1 MLYNEHYKRYSKGYD
16 RGKGERQMT
25 GTGKK
30 NPSKRKQ
37 QVRRYW
43 VMIGLVL
50 VVALAA
56 VICGLYFFG
65 KGQDTASAGMPETKQ
80 QKELWEQARQE
91 AGLSVETPE
100 EHLEQVRIQATVQGY
115 PKGVIE
121 LLDKNPATV
130 DYVEAYGEKQGQI
143 YAEDIGED
151 YVEGQIPLL
160 IQWDER
166 WGYAPYGT
174 SVVAVSGCGPTCM
187 AMVAAGLNHDP
198 TITPAKVAA
207 YGTENSY
214 VDEENNTYWAFM
226 QEAGADFGLSCYSG
240 FLTEQQLA
248 AELSAGHP
256 VICSMGPGYFT
267 QNGHFIVMTGYEN
280 GQIRINDPFSEEN
293 SARTWSYAEIQG
305 QIRAMWVYSLAGQ

>member
-1 MLYNEHYKRYSKGYD
+1 
-16 RGKGERQMT
+16 MT
-25 GTGKK
+25 LTGQK

-43 VMIGLVL
+43 AMIGLALVL
-50 VVALAA
+50 CIGILGYHFLGGNQEKEAVA
-56 VICGLYFFG
+56 IT
-65 KGQDTASAGMPETKQ
+65 QTKQ
-80 QKELWEQARQE
+80 QKELWEQAKQE

-115 PKGVIE
+115 PKGVLE

-130 DYVEAYGEKQGQI
+130 DYVEDYGEKQGQA
-143 YAEDIGED
+143 YAEDIGDD

-293 SARTWSYAEIQG
+293 SARTWSYAEIQD
-305 QIRAMWVYSLAGQ
+305 QIKAMWVYSLAGP

>member
-1 MLYNEHYKRYSKGYD
+1 
-16 RGKGERQMT
+16 MT
-25 GTGKK
+25 EQK
-30 NPSKRKQ
+30 NPSRRRQ

-43 VMIGLVL
+43 AMIGLALVL
-50 VVALAA
+50 CIGILGYHFLGGNQEKEAVA
-56 VICGLYFFG
+56 IT
-65 KGQDTASAGMPETKQ
+65 QTKQ

-130 DYVEAYGEKQGQI
+130 DYVEDYGEKQGQA
-143 YAEDIGED
+143 YAEDIGDD

-293 SARTWSYAEIQG
+293 SARTWSYAEIQD
-305 QIRAMWVYSLAGQ
+305 QIKAMWVYSLAGQ

>member
-25 GTGKK
+25 GTGQK

-43 VMIGLVL
+43 AMIGLALVL
-50 VVALAA
+50 CIGILGYHFLGGNQEKEAVA
-56 VICGLYFFG
+56 IT
-65 KGQDTASAGMPETKQ
+65 QTKQ

-143 YAEDIGED
+143 YAEDIGDD

>member
-1 MLYNEHYKRYSKGYD
+1 
-16 RGKGERQMT
+16 MT
-25 GTGKK
+25 EQK
-30 NPSKRKQ
+30 NPSRRRQ

-43 VMIGLVL
+43 AMIGLALVL
-50 VVALAA
+50 CIGILGYHFLGGNQEKEAVA
-56 VICGLYFFG
+56 IT
-65 KGQDTASAGMPETKQ
+65 QTKQ

-130 DYVEAYGEKQGQI
+130 DYVEDYGEKQGQA
-143 YAEDIGED
+143 YAEDIGDD

-226 QEAGADFGLSCYSG
+226 QEAGANWGLSCYSG

-305 QIRAMWVYSLAGQ
+305 QIKAMWVYSLAGQ

>member
-1 MLYNEHYKRYSKGYD
+1 
-16 RGKGERQMT
+16 MT
-25 GTGKK
+25 LTGQK

-43 VMIGLVL
+43 VMIGLALVL
-50 VVALAA
+50 CIGILGYHFLGGNQEKEAVA
-56 VICGLYFFG
+56 IT
-65 KGQDTASAGMPETKQ
+65 QTKQ
-80 QKELWEQARQE
+80 QKELWDQARQE

-143 YAEDIGED
+143 YAEDIGDD

-187 AMVAAGLNHDP
+187 AMVAAGLTHDP

-226 QEAGADFGLSCYSG
+226 QEAGADFGLSCHSG

-293 SARTWSYAEIQG
+293 SARTWSYSEIQD
-305 QIRAMWVYSLAGQ
+305 QIKAMWVYSLAGQ

>member
-1 MLYNEHYKRYSKGYD
+1 
-16 RGKGERQMT
+16 MT

-100 EHLEQVRIQATVQGY
+100 EHLEQVRIQATVQEY

-143 YAEDIGED
+143 YAEDIGDD

-305 QIRAMWVYSLAGQ
+305 QIKAMWVYSLAGQ

>member
-1 MLYNEHYKRYSKGYD
+1 MLKRVRLYNDTIEIRQKRE
-16 RGKGERQMT
+16 GERRMILTEQ
-25 GTGKK
+25 K
-30 NPSKRKQ
+30 NPSRRRQ

-43 VMIGLVL
+43 AMIGLALVL
-50 VVALAA
+50 CIGILGYHFLGGNQEKEAVA
-56 VICGLYFFG
+56 IT
-65 KGQDTASAGMPETKQ
+65 QTKQ

-130 DYVEAYGEKQGQI
+130 DYVEDYGEKQGQA
-143 YAEDIGED
+143 YAEDIGDD

-256 VICSMGPGYFT
+256 VICSMGPDILPKT
-267 QNGHFIVMTGYEN
+267 VT
-280 GQIRINDPFSEEN
+280 
-293 SARTWSYAEIQG
+293 
-305 QIRAMWVYSLAGQ
+305 LLL

>member
-1 MLYNEHYKRYSKGYD
+1 
-16 RGKGERQMT
+16 MT
-25 GTGKK
+25 LTGQK

-43 VMIGLVL
+43 AMIGLALVL
-50 VVALAA
+50 CIGILGYHFLGGNQEKEAVA
-56 VICGLYFFG
+56 IT
-65 KGQDTASAGMPETKQ
+65 QTKQ
-80 QKELWEQARQE
+80 QKELWDQARQE
-91 AGLSVETPE
+91 AGLLVETPE

-143 YAEDIGED
+143 YAEDIGDD

>member
-1 MLYNEHYKRYSKGYD
+1 
-16 RGKGERQMT
+16 MT
-25 GTGKK
+25 LTGQK

-43 VMIGLVL
+43 AMIGLALVL
-50 VVALAA
+50 CIGILGYHFLGGNQEKEAVA
-56 VICGLYFFG
+56 IT
-65 KGQDTASAGMPETKQ
+65 QTKQ

-130 DYVEAYGEKQGQI
+130 DYVEDYGEKQGQA
-143 YAEDIGED
+143 YAEDIGDD

>member
-1 MLYNEHYKRYSKGYD
+1 
-16 RGKGERQMT
+16 MT
-25 GTGKK
+25 LTGQK
-30 NPSKRKQ
+30 NPSRRRQ

-43 VMIGLVL
+43 AMIGLALVL
-50 VVALAA
+50 CIGILGYHFLGGNQEKEAVA
-56 VICGLYFFG
+56 IT
-65 KGQDTASAGMPETKQ
+65 QTKQ

-130 DYVEAYGEKQGQI
+130 DYVEDYGEKQGQA
-143 YAEDIGED
+143 YAEDIGDD

-305 QIRAMWVYSLAGQ
+305 QIKAMWVYSLAGQ

>member
-1 MLYNEHYKRYSKGYD
+1 M
-16 RGKGERQMT
+16 
-25 GTGKK
+25 
-30 NPSKRKQ
+30 
-37 QVRRYW
+37 
-43 VMIGLVL
+43 
-50 VVALAA
+50 
-56 VICGLYFFG
+56 
-65 KGQDTASAGMPETKQ
+65 
-80 QKELWEQARQE
+80 
-91 AGLSVETPE
+91 
-100 EHLEQVRIQATVQGY
+100 
-115 PKGVIE
+115 
-121 LLDKNPATV
+121 
-130 DYVEAYGEKQGQI
+130 EAYGEKQGQI
-143 YAEDIGED
+143 YAEDIGDD

-187 AMVAAGLNHDP
+187 AMVAAGLTHDP
-198 TITPAKVAA
+198 TITPAKMAA

-226 QEAGADFGLSCYSG
+226 QEAGANWGLSCYSG

-305 QIRAMWVYSLAGQ
+305 QIKAMWVYSLAGQ

>member
-1 MLYNEHYKRYSKGYD
+1 M
-16 RGKGERQMT
+16 
-25 GTGKK
+25 
-30 NPSKRKQ
+30 
-37 QVRRYW
+37 RRYW
-43 VMIGLVL
+43 AMIGLALVL
-50 VVALAA
+50 CIGILGYHFLGGNQEKEAVA
-56 VICGLYFFG
+56 IT
-65 KGQDTASAGMPETKQ
+65 QTKQ

-130 DYVEAYGEKQGQI
+130 DYVEDYGEKQGQA
-143 YAEDIGED
+143 YAEDIGDD

-305 QIRAMWVYSLAGQ
+305 QIKAMWVYSLAGQ

>member
-1 MLYNEHYKRYSKGYD
+1 
-16 RGKGERQMT
+16 MT
-25 GTGKK
+25 LTGQK

-43 VMIGLVL
+43 AMIGLALVL
-50 VVALAA
+50 CIGILGYHFLGGNQEKEAVA
-56 VICGLYFFG
+56 IT
-65 KGQDTASAGMPETKQ
+65 QTKQ
-80 QKELWEQARQE
+80 QKELWEQAKQE
-91 AGLSVETPE
+91 AGLSLETPE

-115 PKGVIE
+115 PKDVKA
-121 LLDKNPATV
+121 LQDKKPSTV

-143 YAEDIGED
+143 YAEDIGDD

-305 QIRAMWVYSLAGQ
+305 QIKAMWVYSLAGQ

>member
-143 YAEDIGED
+143 YAEDIGDD

>member
-1 MLYNEHYKRYSKGYD
+1 
-16 RGKGERQMT
+16 MT

-143 YAEDIGED
+143 YAEDIGDD

>member
-1 MLYNEHYKRYSKGYD
+1 
-16 RGKGERQMT
+16 MT

-80 QKELWEQARQE
+80 QKELWEQAKQE

-130 DYVEAYGEKQGQI
+130 DYVEAYGEKQGQA
-143 YAEDIGED
+143 YAEDIGDD

-293 SARTWSYAEIQG
+293 SARTWSYAEIQD
-305 QIRAMWVYSLAGQ
+305 QIKAMWVYSLAGQ

>member
-1 MLYNEHYKRYSKGYD
+1 
-16 RGKGERQMT
+16 MT
-25 GTGKK
+25 EQK
-30 NPSKRKQ
+30 NPSRRRQ

-43 VMIGLVL
+43 AMIGLALVL
-50 VVALAA
+50 CIGILGYHFLGGNQEKEAVA
-56 VICGLYFFG
+56 IT
-65 KGQDTASAGMPETKQ
+65 QTKQ

-130 DYVEAYGEKQGQI
+130 DYVEDYGEKQGQA
-143 YAEDIGED
+143 YAEDIGDD

-305 QIRAMWVYSLAGQ
+305 QIKAMWVYSLAGQ

>member
-1 MLYNEHYKRYSKGYD
+1 M
-16 RGKGERQMT
+16 
-25 GTGKK
+25 
-30 NPSKRKQ
+30 
-37 QVRRYW
+37 RRYW
-43 VMIGLVL
+43 AMIGLALVL
-50 VVALAA
+50 CIGILGYHFLGGNQEKEAVA
-56 VICGLYFFG
+56 IT
-65 KGQDTASAGMPETKQ
+65 QTKQ

-130 DYVEAYGEKQGQI
+130 DYVEDYGEKQGQA
-143 YAEDIGED
+143 YAEDIGDD

-256 VICSMGPGYFT
+256 AICSMGPGYFT

-305 QIRAMWVYSLAGQ
+305 QIKAMWVYSLAGQ

>member
-1 MLYNEHYKRYSKGYD
+1 
-16 RGKGERQMT
+16 MT

>member
-1 MLYNEHYKRYSKGYD
+1 
-16 RGKGERQMT
+16 MT
-25 GTGKK
+25 LTGQK

-43 VMIGLVL
+43 AMIGLALVL
-50 VVALAA
+50 CIGILGYHFLGGNQEKEAVA
-56 VICGLYFFG
+56 IT
-65 KGQDTASAGMPETKQ
+65 QTKQ
-80 QKELWEQARQE
+80 QKELWEQAKQE

-115 PKGVIE
+115 PKGVLE

-130 DYVEAYGEKQGQI
+130 DYVEDYGEKQGQA
-143 YAEDIGED
+143 YAEDIGDD

-293 SARTWSYAEIQG
+293 SARTWSYAEIQD
-305 QIRAMWVYSLAGQ
+305 QIKAMWVYSLAGQ

>member
-1 MLYNEHYKRYSKGYD
+1 MILTE
-16 RGKGERQMT
+16 Q
-25 GTGKK
+25 K
-30 NPSKRKQ
+30 NPSRRRQ

-43 VMIGLVL
+43 AMIGLALVL
-50 VVALAA
+50 CIGILGYHFLGGNQEKEAVA
-56 VICGLYFFG
+56 IT
-65 KGQDTASAGMPETKQ
+65 QTKQ

-130 DYVEAYGEKQGQI
+130 DYVEDYGEKQGQA
-143 YAEDIGED
+143 YAEDIGDD

-305 QIRAMWVYSLAGQ
+305 QIKAMWVYSLAGQ

>member
-80 QKELWEQARQE
+80 QKELWEQAKQE

-143 YAEDIGED
+143 YAEDIGDD

>member
-1 MLYNEHYKRYSKGYD
+1 MILTE
-16 RGKGERQMT
+16 Q
-25 GTGKK
+25 K
-30 NPSKRKQ
+30 NPSRRRQ

-43 VMIGLVL
+43 AMIGLALVL
-50 VVALAA
+50 CIGILGYHFLGGNQEKEAVA
-56 VICGLYFFG
+56 IT
-65 KGQDTASAGMPETKQ
+65 QTKQ

-130 DYVEAYGEKQGQI
+130 DYVEDYGEKQGQA
-143 YAEDIGED
+143 YAEDIGDD

-293 SARTWSYAEIQG
+293 SARTWSYAEIQD
-305 QIRAMWVYSLAGQ
+305 QIKAMWVYSLAGQ

>member
-1 MLYNEHYKRYSKGYD
+1 MIL
-16 RGKGERQMT
+16 T
-25 GTGKK
+25 GQK
-30 NPSKRKQ
+30 NPSRRRQ

-43 VMIGLVL
+43 AMIGLALVL
-50 VVALAA
+50 CIGILGYHFLGGNQEKEAVA
-56 VICGLYFFG
+56 IT
-65 KGQDTASAGMPETKQ
+65 QTKQ

-100 EHLEQVRIQATVQGY
+100 EHLEQVRVQATVQGY

-130 DYVEAYGEKQGQI
+130 DYVEDYGEKQGQA
-143 YAEDIGED
+143 YAEDIGDD

-293 SARTWSYAEIQG
+293 SARTWSYAEIQD
-305 QIRAMWVYSLAGQ
+305 QIKAMWVYSLAGQ

>member
-1 MLYNEHYKRYSKGYD
+1 MILTE
-16 RGKGERQMT
+16 Q
-25 GTGKK
+25 K
-30 NPSKRKQ
+30 NPSRRRQ

-43 VMIGLVL
+43 AMIGLALVL
-50 VVALAA
+50 CIGILGYHFLGGNQEKEAVA
-56 VICGLYFFG
+56 IT
-65 KGQDTASAGMPETKQ
+65 QTKQ

-130 DYVEAYGEKQGQI
+130 DYVEDYGEKQGQA
-143 YAEDIGED
+143 YAEDIGDD

-226 QEAGADFGLSCYSG
+226 QEAGANWGLSCYSG

-305 QIRAMWVYSLAGQ
+305 QIKAMWVYSLAGQ

>member
-80 QKELWEQARQE
+80 QKELREQARQE

-143 YAEDIGED
+143 YAEDIGDD

-226 QEAGADFGLSCYSG
+226 QEAGANWGLSCYSG

-280 GQIRINDPFSEEN
+280 GQIRINDPFSKEN
-293 SARTWSYAEIQG
+293 SARTWSYAEIQS
-305 QIRAMWVYSLAGQ
+305 QIKAMWVYSLAGQ